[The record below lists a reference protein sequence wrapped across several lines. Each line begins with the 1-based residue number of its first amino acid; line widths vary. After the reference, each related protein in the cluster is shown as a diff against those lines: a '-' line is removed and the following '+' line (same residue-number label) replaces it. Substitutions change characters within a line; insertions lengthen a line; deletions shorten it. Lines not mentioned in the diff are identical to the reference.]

1 MKKTKKTAAKKSAPG
16 GKARLKKATKLSE
29 KDLKKVSGGSG
40 RKGVADDGV

>member
-29 KDLKKVSGGSG
+29 RDLEKISGGTG
-40 RKGVADDGV
+40 RRGVNDDGV